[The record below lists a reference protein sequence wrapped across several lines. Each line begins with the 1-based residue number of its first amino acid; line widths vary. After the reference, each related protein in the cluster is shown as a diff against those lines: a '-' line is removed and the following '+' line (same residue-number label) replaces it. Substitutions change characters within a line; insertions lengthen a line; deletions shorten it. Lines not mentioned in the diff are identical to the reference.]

1 MAEFL
6 EVDVLL
12 SVDGDFV
19 KMSAKTKAK
28 VKVMNPVNWL
38 RRFKNG

>member
-19 KMSAKTKAK
+19 KMSVKTKAK
-28 VKVMNPVNWL
+28 VKVMNPVDWL
-38 RRFKNG
+38 MEV